1 MILGNGRQNL
11 GEQKLGVIA
20 AKRVVLEAAVL
31 GLWPPAAFRRQL
43 RFLMPWIDKHADRHG
58 HLALVNEIVEHDGH
72 AEIAVFIGKH
82 GELLARAATSGV
94 RMPDELKGR
103 ILSAFLTL
111 MNLRENMDRAVERA
125 RSTATR

>member
-1 MILGNGRQNL
+1 MNPILTTT
-11 GEQKLGVIA
+11 V
-20 AKRVVLEAAVL
+20 
-31 GLWPPAAFRRQL
+31 
-43 RFLMPWIDKHADRHG
+43 
-58 HLALVNEIVEHDGH
+58 LALSTLLTAAGLFGPAGIAYAITAAGLPHFLVAVEQSCTEMRRETALGSTRKERC
-72 AEIAVFIGKH
+72 AEIAAFIGRH